1 MKKTQKTLKKESKKL
16 KAKPQ
21 NRDQKG
27 RFAKK
32 IKPKVLEV
40 KVRPAKKS
48 VNKINSFKVMAKPKN
63 QKKIIKKIKKEDN
76 TNYSFWLKV
85 MAFLLSI
92 LSSAYYTQRFL
103 RFNGLNIIG
112 LTTIFRNFNLFP
124 DTNYQLLLSLNPVAA
139 ILLDT
144 LFIAMA
150 IAVLVNLFVSFVT
163 LLSIRDW
170 FFPNVFVSLVETGII
185 VSILLVLFLFFEF
198 NVYALLTY
206 LGLFFMLA
214 FAFMKIGTAVWNF
227 FIKG

>member
-1 MKKTQKTLKKESKKL
+1 MKKQQKNSKTKYLKQ
-16 KAKPQ
+16 KASQQPR
-21 NRDQKG
+21 NPKG
-27 RFAKK
+27 RFVKK
-32 IKPKVLEV
+32 TKPKVLKV
-40 KVRPAKKS
+40 KVRPPKKS
-48 VNKINSFKVMAKPKN
+48 VNKVNTFKVVDKPK
-63 QKKIIKKIKKEDN
+63 KLKRVIKKTKKEDN

-85 MAFLLSI
+85 MAFLLSV

-112 LTTIFRNFNLFP
+112 LTTILRNFNLFP

-150 IAVLVNLFVSFVT
+150 IAVVVNLLVSFVT

-170 FFPNVFVSLVETGII
+170 FFPNVLVSLIEAGII

-227 FIKG
+227 FIRE